1 MKKKDII
8 EIEGITINI
17 GDTSVKVTPLQAK
30 ELFNALK
37 SLLGEGQTTYY
48 PYYPYYP
55 YTPITP
61 TTPTWWY
68 TGTTNVLCLDTDSTA
83 QMTATDGSSTITIQ

>member
-1 MKKKDII
+1 MKKQDII

-17 GDTSVKVTPLQAK
+17 GGTSVKVTPLQAK

-48 PYYPYYP
+48 PYYPY
-55 YTPITP
+55 TPITP
-61 TTPTWWY
+61 TYPFWY
-68 TGTTNVLCLDTDSTA
+68 AGTTTGNVLCLDTETT